1 MQVIYINTIKELR
14 AKYKMTQYQFADLTG
29 IPFRT
34 IQNWEGGQR
43 KCPDYVEKL
52 LIFYLENTIKKE
64 G

>member
-1 MQVIYINTIKELR
+1 MNTIKELR
-14 AKYKMTQYQFADLTG
+14 AKYKLTQHGLADLIG

-52 LIFYLENTIKKE
+52 LIFYLENAIKKE

>member
-1 MQVIYINTIKELR
+1 MAMSKIKEERL
-14 AKYKMTQYQFADLTG
+14 KLGLTQHQLAELTG

-52 LIFYLENTIKKE
+52 LLFYLENTIKK
-64 G
+64 GLCD